1 MIKVGQIRKF
11 YLGGTGSD
19 EFAIMLTPEYLEHI
33 RQTKQQYLDDMK
45 DSEARLSS
53 IGSAIKRKAEKDLET
68 GSMLSKKRVV
78 PSTSAAKAIKSTAT
92 AATGDARDVPMDTI
106 FDRFVQLISS
116 GSCVEVSIQHSNLQ
130 ALIGATEEDIT

>member
-1 MIKVGQIRKF
+1 
-11 YLGGTGSD
+11 
-19 EFAIMLTPEYLEHI
+19 MLTPEYLEQI

-53 IGSAIKRKAEKDLET
+53 VWSANKRKAETGLET
-68 GSMLSKKRVV
+68 GSRLTKKRVV
-78 PSTSAAKAIKSTAT
+78 PTKSTANT
-92 AATGDARDVPMDTI
+92 TKSTAAAAAATGDGGDVPMDTI
-106 FDRFVQLISS
+106 FDRFEQLISS